1 MKVGGVW
8 ILLLIF
14 LKTKSGMNK
23 NKVLKSSVLP
33 LALCLTTMTFS
44 PILVSKA
51 IAEVQNVQQGELV
64 KGTIV
69 DETGEP
75 IIGATV
81 WVVGGSAT
89 QGTVADMD
97 GNFSIK
103 VKPGAK
109 LKISYIGFADQVV
122 PAKNGMKVTMKEGGA
137 VNLNAVEVV
146 AYGVQKKVTMT
157 GAISSVKSEDL
168 VRTSVGS
175 VNNVLGGQLSGVT
188 TVQYSGEPGSD
199 AAEIFV
205 RGKATWG
212 DSQPLI
218 QVDGV
223 ERTMADIDPNEIES
237 VTVLKDASATAVF
250 GVRGANGVVLITTK
264 RGAQGKAKINVSTS
278 WTALAPTKMVE
289 QASSYEYA
297 NFYNQMSLNDYWMRA
312 NKSVAI
318 GKYPDLDAYTAE
330 HTFSNSFSEGI
341 IQKFATGSDPIRFPS
356 TKWADYIMKDVT
368 LQQQHNLNISGGTDR
383 VKYFISAGYYSQDGL
398 FKEFDAGYNY
408 GYQYHRFNYRSNL
421 DLKATKTT
429 TLSFNVAG
437 NVSNADKPYTGSG
450 AAGLIKQI
458 YYATPFSSPG
468 IVDNK
473 LVYCTA
479 DYDDQKLPFVGNA
492 GMGYYGN
499 GFMQTNIN
507 KIQMDLVLDQK
518 LDFITKGLS
527 FKAKGSY
534 NSAYTINKQ
543 GKSVVASFNPLIQYE
558 KDDQGQFILD
568 AEGNKK
574 IILNA
579 DGTPYIVY
587 RQNGNDTDPSYS
599 ASQAKARDWY
609 LEGSFNYSR
618 VFDKHTVNALLLYN
632 QSKQYYYSNSS
643 YPDVPRSYVGLVG
656 RVTYDY
662 ASRYMAEFNMG
673 YNGSENF
680 APGRR
685 FGVFPA
691 GSVGWILSEEKFWKP
706 ISKVASFFKIRA
718 SWGLVGNDKTK
729 DAIRFLYLADPY
741 ITGSYGLTNNMTNW
755 ADSYGYLFGNAQSGT
770 VQGTSSVAGAYESI
784 KNNPDIGWEKAF
796 KQDYGF
802 DLYFFGDRFKTT
814 FDYYRE
820 HRTDILVRDETV
832 PSTIG
837 FTMPYTNAGEAK
849 SWGWELSL
857 GYNDKI
863 GKDFRFWG
871 KLNLSYNQNEIVEMK
886 EEPKKNEYMM
896 ARGHRI
902 GARSMYK
909 FWKYY
914 EGEQTKVEYEKTFGQ
929 PFPTQLKDYLM
940 PGDCVYIDLD
950 GDGKINPNDK
960 TRDNGYT
967 DDPEYMAGLTLG
979 FNYKRLTFNMQLT
992 GAWNVSRYITDVF
1005 RQPFYCSSN
1014 TTQGGLLSYHVNN
1027 TWTPESYE
1035 SQDAL
1040 YPRATWD
1047 NAEQNYAESDLWE
1060 KDAKYLR
1067 LKTVSLSYDFINPA
1081 FKKIGMHKCE
1091 VTLSG
1096 YNLLTFTPYKW
1107 GDPETRASNAPS
1119 YPLQR
1124 TYTISLNVGF

>member
-1 MKVGGVW
+1 MMK
-8 ILLLIF
+8 
-14 LKTKSGMNK
+14 K
-23 NKVLKSSVLP
+23 SVLP
-33 LALCLTTMTFS
+33 FALVCSALMLN
-44 PILVSKA
+44 PYVGGQA
-51 IAEVQNVQQGELV
+51 HAEVQNVQQAKAV
-64 KGTIV
+64 KGTVV

-75 IIGATV
+75 VIGATV
-81 WVVGGSAT
+81 LVVGGSAS
-89 QGTVADMD
+89 QGTITDMD
-97 GNFSIK
+97 GNFSVN
-103 VKPGAK
+103 VKPGQK
-109 LKISYIGFADQVV
+109 LKITYIGYDETIVA
-122 PAKNGMKVTMKEGGA
+122 AKDGMKVQMKTSGA
-137 VNLNAVEVV
+137 VSLNTVEVV

-188 TVQYSGEPGSD
+188 TVQYSGEPGDD

-264 RGAQGKAKINVSTS
+264 RGSQGKAKISVSTS
-278 WTALAPTKMVE
+278 WTALSPTKMVE
-289 QASSYEYA
+289 QASSLEYA
-297 NFYNQMSLNDYWMRA
+297 DFYNQMSENDYWQTA
-312 NKSVAI
+312 NLAVAN
-318 GKYPDLDAYTAE
+318 GKYASLEAYMAE
-330 HTFSNSFSEGI
+330 KPFSKSFSDAI
-341 IQKFATGSDPIRFPS
+341 IQKFATGSDPIRFPN
-356 TKWADYIMKDVT
+356 TRWADYIMKDVT

-398 FKEFDAGYNY
+398 FKEFGANY
-408 GYQYHRFNYRSNL
+408 DFGYQYHRFNYRSNL

-468 IVDNK
+468 IIDNK
-473 LVYCTA
+473 LVYCTT
-479 DYDDQKLPFVGNA
+479 DYTDGLKLPFTGDN
-492 GMGYYGN
+492 GMGYYGK

-543 GKSVVASFNPLIQYE
+543 GNCQVASYNPLVQYDE
-558 KDDQGQFILD
+558 QGNVIY
-568 AEGNKK
+568 
-574 IILNA
+574 NA

-599 ASQAKARDWY
+599 ASQGKARDWY

-618 VFDKHTVNALLLYN
+618 VFGKHTVNALMLYN
-632 QSKQYYYSNSS
+632 QSKQYYYSGSSS

-662 ASRYMAEFNMG
+662 ANRYMAEFNIG

-685 FGVFPA
+685 FGTFPA
-691 GSVGWILSEEKFWKP
+691 GSIGWIISEEKFWKP
-706 ISKVASFFKIRA
+706 ISKIASFFKLRA
-718 SWGLVGNDKTK
+718 SWGLVGNDKTADK
-729 DAIRFLYLADPY
+729 IRFMYLADPY
-741 ITGSYGLTNNMTNW
+741 ITGSYGLVNNMSDW
-755 ADSYGYLFGNAQSGT
+755 ADTYGYLFGNAQSGT
-770 VQGTSSVAGAYESI
+770 VQGTSSIAGAYESI

-820 HRTDILVRDETV
+820 HRTDILVRDATV
-832 PSTIG
+832 PSSIG
-837 FTMPYTNAGEAK
+837 FTMPYTNAGETKA
-849 SWGWELSL
+849 WGWELSL

-871 KLNLSYNQNEIVEMK
+871 KLNLSYNQNEIIEMR
-886 EEPKKNEYMM
+886 EEPQKNDYML
-896 ARGHRI
+896 AKGHRI

-914 EGEQTKVEYEKTFGQ
+914 EGEQTKAEYEQTFGS
-929 PFPTQLKDYLM
+929 PFPQQRITNLQ
-940 PGDCVYIDLD
+940 PGDCVYVDLD
-950 GDGKINPNDK
+950 GDGKIDPNDM

-1027 TWTPESYE
+1027 TWTPGVYE

-1040 YPRATWD
+1040 YPRATWA
-1047 NAEQNYAESDLWE
+1047 NAEQNYENSDLWE

-1067 LKTVSLSYDFINPA
+1067 LKTVSLSYDFINPT
-1081 FKKIGMHKCE
+1081 FKKIGMNKCE

>member
-1 MKVGGVW
+1 MSKQNK
-8 ILLLIF
+8 LI
-14 LKTKSGMNK
+14 KK
-23 NKVLKSSVLP
+23 SVLP
-33 LALCLTTMTFS
+33 FALVCSALLMT
-44 PILVSKA
+44 PA
-51 IAEVQNVQQGELV
+51 MGGQAYADVQNVQQSKVV
-64 KGTIV
+64 KGTVV

-75 IIGATV
+75 VIGATV
-81 WVVGGSAT
+81 LVVGGSAT
-89 QGTVADMD
+89 QGTVTDMD
-97 GNFSIK
+97 GNFSINVKLGAK
-103 VKPGAK
+103 VK
-109 LKISYIGFADQVV
+109 ITYIGYDESVA
-122 PAKNGMKVTMKEGGA
+122 PAKDGMKVQLKTSGA
-137 VNLNAVEVV
+137 VALNTVEVV

-175 VNNVLGGQLSGVT
+175 VNNILGGQLSGVT

-212 DSQPLI
+212 DSTPLI

-264 RGAQGKAKINVSTS
+264 RGSQGKAKISVSTS
-278 WTALAPTKMVE
+278 WTALSPTKMVE
-289 QASSYEYA
+289 QANSYEYA
-297 NFYNQMSLNDYWMRA
+297 NFYNMMSENDYKQTALTAVA
-312 NKSVAI
+312 NGKFASVE
-318 GKYPDLDAYTAE
+318 AYQAE
-330 HTFSNSFSEGI
+330 HPFTPSFSKDI
-341 IQKFATGSDPIRFPS
+341 IQKFADGSDPIRFPS
-356 TKWADYIMKDVT
+356 TRWADYIMKDVT

-383 VKYFISAGYYSQDGL
+383 VRYFISAGFYSQDGL
-398 FKEFDAGYNY
+398 FKEFGTSYHY
-408 GYQYHRFNYRSNL
+408 GYQYKRFNYRSNL

-437 NVSNADKPYTGSG
+437 NVNNADKPYTGTGG

-468 IVDNK
+468 IIDGK
-473 LVYCTA
+473 LIYCTT
-479 DYDDQKLPFVGNA
+479 DYTDNLNLPFLGGS
-492 GMGYYGN
+492 GMGYYGG
-499 GFMQTNIN
+499 GFMQTNNN

-518 LDFITKGLS
+518 LDFLTKGLS
-527 FKAKGSY
+527 FKVKGSY
-534 NSAYTINKQ
+534 NSAFTVNKQ
-543 GKSVVASFNPLIQYE
+543 GSCSIATYNPLVQYD
-558 KDDQGQFILD
+558 K
-568 AEGNKK
+568 EGNV
-574 IILNA
+574 IYNA

-587 RQNGNDTDPSYS
+587 RQNGNDTEPSYS
-599 ASQAKARDWY
+599 SSQGKARDWY

-618 VFDKHTVNALLLYN
+618 VFGKHTVNALMLYN
-632 QSKQYYYSNSS
+632 QSKQYYYSGGEYAN
-643 YPDVPRSYVGLVG
+643 VPRSYVGLVG

-662 ASRYMAEFNMG
+662 ANKYMAEFNIG

-685 FGVFPA
+685 FGTFPA
-691 GSVGWILSEEKFWKP
+691 GSLGWILSEEKFWKP
-706 ISKVASFFKIRA
+706 ISKVVSFFKIRG
-718 SWGLVGNDKTK
+718 SWGLVGNDKTT
-729 DAIRFLYLADPY
+729 DRIRFMYLADPY
-741 ITGSYGLTNNMTNW
+741 YTGSYGWTNNATDW
-755 ADSYGYLFGNAQSGT
+755 ADSYGYLFGDAQSGASS
-770 VQGTSSVAGAYESI
+770 GISSVAGAYESI
-784 KNNPDIGWEKAF
+784 KNNPDLGWEKAF

-802 DLYFFGDRFKTT
+802 DMYFLGDRIKTT

-820 HRTDILVRDETV
+820 HRTDILVRDATV

-837 FTMPYTNAGEAK
+837 FTMPYTNAGETK
-849 SWGWELSL
+849 SWGWEVSV

-886 EEPKKNEYMM
+886 EAPQKNEYSM

-914 EGEQTKVEYEKTFGQ
+914 EGKQTETEYEQTFGE
-929 PFPTQLKDYLM
+929 PFPKQLQDNLF
-940 PGDCVYIDLD
+940 PGDCVYVDLD
-950 GDGKINPNDK
+950 GDGKVDENDL

-979 FNYKRLTFNMQLT
+979 FNYKRLTFNAQFT
-992 GAWNVSRYITDVF
+992 GAWNVTRYITDVF
-1005 RQPFYCSSN
+1005 RQPFYRSQD

-1027 TWTPESYE
+1027 TWTEGIYE

-1040 YPRATWD
+1040 YPRATWL
-1047 NAEQNYAESDLWE
+1047 NAVQNYAASDLWE

-1067 LKTVSLSYDFINPA
+1067 LKTVSISYDFINPA
-1081 FKKIGMHKCE
+1081 FKKIGMNKCE

-1096 YNLLTFTPYKW
+1096 YNLFTLTPYKW

>member
-1 MKVGGVW
+1 MMK
-8 ILLLIF
+8 
-14 LKTKSGMNK
+14 K
-23 NKVLKSSVLP
+23 SVLP
-33 LALCLTTMTFS
+33 FALVCSALMLN
-44 PILVSKA
+44 PYVGGQA
-51 IAEVQNVQQGELV
+51 HAEVQNVQQAKAV
-64 KGTIV
+64 KGTVV

-75 IIGATV
+75 VIGATV
-81 WVVGGSAT
+81 LVVGGSAS
-89 QGTVADMD
+89 QGTITDMD
-97 GNFSIK
+97 GNFSIN
-103 VKPGAK
+103 VKPGQK
-109 LKISYIGFADQVV
+109 LKITYIGYDESIVA
-122 PAKNGMKVTMKEGGA
+122 AKEGMKVQMKTSGA
-137 VNLNAVEVV
+137 VSLNTVEVV

-157 GAISSVKSEDL
+157 GAISCVKSEDL

-188 TVQYSGEPGSD
+188 TVQYSGEPGDD

-264 RGAQGKAKINVSTS
+264 RGSQGKAKISVSTS
-278 WTALAPTKMVE
+278 WTALSPTKMVE
-289 QASSYEYA
+289 QASSLEYA
-297 NFYNQMSLNDYWMRA
+297 NFYNQMSENDYWQTA
-312 NKSVAI
+312 NLAVAN
-318 GKYPDLDAYTAE
+318 GKYASLEAYMAE
-330 HTFSNSFSEGI
+330 KPFSKSFSDAI
-341 IQKFATGSDPIRFPS
+341 IQKFATGSDPIRFPN
-356 TKWADYIMKDVT
+356 TRWADYIMKDVT

-383 VKYFISAGYYSQDGL
+383 VKYFISTGYYSQDGL
-398 FKEFDAGYNY
+398 FKEFGANY
-408 GYQYHRFNYRSNL
+408 DFGYQYHRFNYRSNL

-468 IVDNK
+468 IIDNK
-473 LVYCTA
+473 LVYCTT
-479 DYDDQKLPFVGNA
+479 DYTDGLKLPFVGGD
-492 GMGYYGN
+492 GMGYYGK

-534 NSAYTINKQ
+534 NSAYTISKQ
-543 GKSVVASFNPLIQYE
+543 GNCQVATYNPLVQYDE
-558 KDDQGQFILD
+558 QGNVIY
-568 AEGNKK
+568 
-574 IILNA
+574 NA

-599 ASQAKARDWY
+599 ASQGKARDWY

-618 VFDKHTVNALLLYN
+618 VFGKHTVNALMLYN
-632 QSKQYYYSNSS
+632 QSKQYYYSNIS

-662 ASRYMAEFNMG
+662 ANRYMAEFNIG

-685 FGVFPA
+685 FGTFPA
-691 GSVGWILSEEKFWKP
+691 GSIGWIISEEKFWKP
-706 ISKVASFFKIRA
+706 ISKIASFFKLRA
-718 SWGLVGNDKTK
+718 SWGLVGNDKTLDK
-729 DAIRFLYLADPY
+729 IRFMYLADPY
-741 ITGSYGLTNNMTNW
+741 ITGSYGLVNNMSNW
-755 ADSYGYLFGNAQSGT
+755 ADTYGYLFGNAQPGT
-770 VQGTSSVAGAYESI
+770 VQGTSSIAGAYESI

-820 HRTDILVRDETV
+820 HRTDILVRDATV
-832 PSTIG
+832 PSSIG
-837 FTMPYTNAGEAK
+837 FTMPYTNAGETKA
-849 SWGWELSL
+849 WGWELSL

-863 GKDFRFWG
+863 GKNFRFWG
-871 KLNLSYNQNEIVEMK
+871 KLNLSYNQNEIIEMK
-886 EEPKKNEYMM
+886 EEPQKNDYML
-896 ARGHRI
+896 AKGHRI

-914 EGEQTKVEYEKTFGQ
+914 EGEQTKAEYEQTFGT
-929 PFPTQLKDYLM
+929 PFPQQRITNLQ
-940 PGDCVYIDLD
+940 PGDCVYVDLD
-950 GDGKINPNDK
+950 GDGKIDPNDM

-979 FNYKRLTFNMQLT
+979 FNYKRLSFNMQLT

-1027 TWTPESYE
+1027 TWTPGVYE

-1040 YPRATWD
+1040 YPRATWA
-1047 NAEQNYAESDLWE
+1047 NAEQNYENSDLWE

-1067 LKTVSLSYDFINPA
+1067 LKTVSLSYDFINPT
-1081 FKKIGMHKCE
+1081 FKKIGMNKCE

>member
-1 MKVGGVW
+1 MMK
-8 ILLLIF
+8 
-14 LKTKSGMNK
+14 K
-23 NKVLKSSVLP
+23 SVLP
-33 LALCLTTMTFS
+33 FALVCSALMLS
-44 PILVSKA
+44 PYVGGQA
-51 IAEVQNVQQGELV
+51 HAEVQNVLQAKAV
-64 KGTIV
+64 KGTVV

-75 IIGATV
+75 VIGATV
-81 WVVGGSAT
+81 LVVGGSAS
-89 QGTVADMD
+89 QGTITDMD
-97 GNFSIK
+97 GNFCIN
-103 VKPGAK
+103 VKPGQK
-109 LKISYIGFADQVV
+109 LKITYIGYDESIVA
-122 PAKNGMKVTMKEGGA
+122 AKEGMKVQMKTSGA
-137 VNLNAVEVV
+137 VSLNTVEVV

-157 GAISSVKSEDL
+157 GAISSVKSDDL

-188 TVQYSGEPGSD
+188 TVQYSGEPGDD

-264 RGAQGKAKINVSTS
+264 RGSQGKAKISVSTS
-278 WTALAPTKMVE
+278 WTALSPTKMVE
-289 QASSYEYA
+289 QASSLEYA
-297 NFYNQMSLNDYWMRA
+297 NFYNQMSENDYWQTA
-312 NKSVAI
+312 NLAVAN
-318 GKYPDLDAYTAE
+318 GKYASLEAYMAE
-330 HTFSNSFSEGI
+330 KPFSKSFSDAI
-341 IQKFATGSDPIRFPS
+341 IQKFATGSDPIRFPN
-356 TKWADYIMKDVT
+356 TRWADYIMKDVT

-383 VKYFISAGYYSQDGL
+383 VKYFISTGYYSQDGL
-398 FKEFDAGYNY
+398 FKEFGANY
-408 GYQYHRFNYRSNL
+408 DFGYQYHRFNYRSNL

-450 AAGLIKQI
+450 AAGLIKHI

-468 IVDNK
+468 IIDNK
-473 LVYCTA
+473 LVYCTT
-479 DYDDQKLPFVGNA
+479 DYTDGLKLPFVGGD
-492 GMGYYGN
+492 GMGYYGK

-534 NSAYTINKQ
+534 NSAYTISKQ
-543 GKSVVASFNPLIQYE
+543 GNCQVATYNPLVQYDE
-558 KDDQGQFILD
+558 QGNVIY
-568 AEGNKK
+568 
-574 IILNA
+574 NA

-599 ASQAKARDWY
+599 ASQGKARDWY

-618 VFDKHTVNALLLYN
+618 VFGKHTVNALMLYN
-632 QSKQYYYSNSS
+632 QSKQYYYSNIS

-662 ASRYMAEFNMG
+662 ANRYMAEFNIG

-685 FGVFPA
+685 FGTFPA
-691 GSVGWILSEEKFWKP
+691 GSIGWIISEEKFWKP
-706 ISKVASFFKIRA
+706 ISKIASFFKLRA
-718 SWGLVGNDKTK
+718 SWGLVGNDKTLDK
-729 DAIRFLYLADPY
+729 IRFMYLADPY
-741 ITGSYGLTNNMTNW
+741 ITGSYGLVNNMSNW
-755 ADSYGYLFGNAQSGT
+755 ADTYGYLFGNAQSGT
-770 VQGTSSVAGAYESI
+770 VQGTSSIAGAYESI

-820 HRTDILVRDETV
+820 HRTDILVRDATV
-832 PSTIG
+832 PSSIG
-837 FTMPYTNAGEAK
+837 FTMPYTNAGETKA
-849 SWGWELSL
+849 WGWELSL

-863 GKDFRFWG
+863 GKNFRFWG
-871 KLNLSYNQNEIVEMK
+871 KLNLSYNQNEIIEMK
-886 EEPKKNEYMM
+886 EEPQKNDYML
-896 ARGHRI
+896 AKGHRI

-914 EGEQTKVEYEKTFGQ
+914 EGEQTKAEYEQTFGT
-929 PFPTQLKDYLM
+929 PFPQQRITNLQ
-940 PGDCVYIDLD
+940 PGDCVYVDLD
-950 GDGKINPNDK
+950 GDGKIDPNDM

-1027 TWTPESYE
+1027 TWTPGVYE

-1040 YPRATWD
+1040 YPRATWA
-1047 NAEQNYAESDLWE
+1047 NAEQNYENSDLWE

-1067 LKTVSLSYDFINPA
+1067 LKTVSLSYDFINPT
-1081 FKKIGMHKCE
+1081 FKKIGMNKCE

>member
-1 MKVGGVW
+1 MSKQNKMMK
-8 ILLLIF
+8 
-14 LKTKSGMNK
+14 K
-23 NKVLKSSVLP
+23 SVLP
-33 LALCLTTMTFS
+33 FALVCSALMLN
-44 PILVSKA
+44 PYVGGQA
-51 IAEVQNVQQGELV
+51 HAEVQNVQQAKAV
-64 KGTIV
+64 KGTVV

-75 IIGATV
+75 VIGATV
-81 WVVGGSAT
+81 LVVGGSAS
-89 QGTVADMD
+89 QGTITDMD
-97 GNFSIK
+97 GNFSIN
-103 VKPGAK
+103 VKPGQK
-109 LKISYIGFADQVV
+109 LKITYIGYDESIVA
-122 PAKNGMKVTMKEGGA
+122 AKEGMKVQMKTSGA
-137 VNLNAVEVV
+137 VSLNTVEVV

-157 GAISSVKSEDL
+157 GAISSVKSDDL

-188 TVQYSGEPGSD
+188 TVQYSGEPGDD

-264 RGAQGKAKINVSTS
+264 RGSQGKAKISVSTS
-278 WTALAPTKMVE
+278 WTALSPTKMVE
-289 QASSYEYA
+289 QASSLEYA
-297 NFYNQMSLNDYWMRA
+297 NFYNQMSENDYWQTA
-312 NKSVAI
+312 NLAVAN
-318 GKYPDLDAYTAE
+318 GKYASLEAYMAE
-330 HTFSNSFSEGI
+330 KPFSKSFSDAI
-341 IQKFATGSDPIRFPS
+341 IQKFATGSDPIRFPN
-356 TKWADYIMKDVT
+356 TRWADYIMKDVT

-383 VKYFISAGYYSQDGL
+383 VKYFISTGYYSQDGL
-398 FKEFDAGYNY
+398 FKEFGANY
-408 GYQYHRFNYRSNL
+408 DFGYQYHRFNYRSNL

-468 IVDNK
+468 IIDNK
-473 LVYCTA
+473 LVYCTT
-479 DYDDQKLPFVGNA
+479 DYTDGLKLPFVGGD
-492 GMGYYGN
+492 GMGYYGK

-534 NSAYTINKQ
+534 NSAYTISKQ
-543 GKSVVASFNPLIQYE
+543 GNCQVATYNPLVQYDE
-558 KDDQGQFILD
+558 QGNVIY
-568 AEGNKK
+568 
-574 IILNA
+574 NA

-587 RQNGNDTDPSYS
+587 RQNRNDTDPSYS
-599 ASQAKARDWY
+599 ASQGKARDWY

-618 VFDKHTVNALLLYN
+618 VFGKHTVNALMLYN
-632 QSKQYYYSNSS
+632 QSKQYYYSNIS

-662 ASRYMAEFNMG
+662 ANRYMAEFNIG

-685 FGVFPA
+685 FGTFPA
-691 GSVGWILSEEKFWKP
+691 GSIGWIISEEKFWKP
-706 ISKVASFFKIRA
+706 ISKIASFFKLRA
-718 SWGLVGNDKTK
+718 SWGLVGNDKTLDK
-729 DAIRFLYLADPY
+729 IRFMYLADPY
-741 ITGSYGLTNNMTNW
+741 ITGSYGLVNNMSNW
-755 ADSYGYLFGNAQSGT
+755 ADTYGYLFGNAQSGT
-770 VQGTSSVAGAYESI
+770 VQGTSSIAGAYESI

-820 HRTDILVRDETV
+820 HRTDILVRDATV
-832 PSTIG
+832 PSSIG
-837 FTMPYTNAGEAK
+837 FTMPYTNAGETKA
-849 SWGWELSL
+849 WGWELSL

-863 GKDFRFWG
+863 GKNFRFWG
-871 KLNLSYNQNEIVEMK
+871 KLNLSYNQNEIIEMK
-886 EEPKKNEYMM
+886 EEPQKNDYML
-896 ARGHRI
+896 AKGHRI

-914 EGEQTKVEYEKTFGQ
+914 EGEQTKAEYEQTFGT
-929 PFPTQLKDYLM
+929 PFPQQRITNLQ
-940 PGDCVYIDLD
+940 PGDCVYVDLD
-950 GDGKINPNDK
+950 GDGKIDPNDM

-1027 TWTPESYE
+1027 TWTPGVYE

-1040 YPRATWD
+1040 YPRATWA
-1047 NAEQNYAESDLWE
+1047 NAEQNYENSDLWE

-1067 LKTVSLSYDFINPA
+1067 LKTVSLSYDFINPT
-1081 FKKIGMHKCE
+1081 FKKIGMNKCE

>member
-1 MKVGGVW
+1 MMK
-8 ILLLIF
+8 
-14 LKTKSGMNK
+14 K
-23 NKVLKSSVLP
+23 SVLP
-33 LALCLTTMTFS
+33 FALVCSALMLS
-44 PILVSKA
+44 PYVGGQA
-51 IAEVQNVQQGELV
+51 HAEVQNVLQAKAV
-64 KGTIV
+64 KGTVV

-75 IIGATV
+75 VIGATV
-81 WVVGGSAT
+81 LVVGGSAS
-89 QGTVADMD
+89 QGTITDMD
-97 GNFSIK
+97 GNFSIN
-103 VKPGAK
+103 VKPGQK
-109 LKISYIGFADQVV
+109 LKITYIGYDESIVA
-122 PAKNGMKVTMKEGGA
+122 AKEGMKVQMKTSGA
-137 VNLNAVEVV
+137 VSLNTVEVV

-157 GAISSVKSEDL
+157 GAISSVKSDDL

-188 TVQYSGEPGSD
+188 TVQYSGEPGDD

-264 RGAQGKAKINVSTS
+264 RGSQGKAKISVSTS
-278 WTALAPTKMVE
+278 WTALSPTKMVE
-289 QASSYEYA
+289 QASSLEYA
-297 NFYNQMSLNDYWMRA
+297 NFYNQMSENDYWQTA
-312 NKSVAI
+312 NLAVAN
-318 GKYPDLDAYTAE
+318 GKYASLEAYMAE
-330 HTFSNSFSEGI
+330 KPFSKSFSDAI
-341 IQKFATGSDPIRFPS
+341 IQKFATGSDPIRFPN
-356 TKWADYIMKDVT
+356 TRWADYIMKDVT

-383 VKYFISAGYYSQDGL
+383 VKYFISTGYYSQDGL
-398 FKEFDAGYNY
+398 FKEFGLNY
-408 GYQYHRFNYRSNL
+408 DFGYQYHRFNYRSNL

-468 IVDNK
+468 IIDNK
-473 LVYCTA
+473 LVYCTT
-479 DYDDQKLPFVGNA
+479 DYTDGLKLPFVGGD
-492 GMGYYGN
+492 GMGYYGK

-534 NSAYTINKQ
+534 NSAYTISKQ
-543 GKSVVASFNPLIQYE
+543 GNCQVATYNPLVQYDE
-558 KDDQGQFILD
+558 QGNVIY
-568 AEGNKK
+568 
-574 IILNA
+574 NA

-599 ASQAKARDWY
+599 ASQGKARDWY

-618 VFDKHTVNALLLYN
+618 VFGKHTVNALMLYN
-632 QSKQYYYSNSS
+632 QSKQYYYSNIS

-662 ASRYMAEFNMG
+662 ANRYMAEFNIG

-685 FGVFPA
+685 FGTFPA
-691 GSVGWILSEEKFWKP
+691 GSIGWIISEEKFWKP
-706 ISKVASFFKIRA
+706 ISKIASFFKLRA
-718 SWGLVGNDKTK
+718 SWGLVGNDKTLDK
-729 DAIRFLYLADPY
+729 IRFMYLADPY
-741 ITGSYGLTNNMTNW
+741 ITGSYGLVNNMSNW
-755 ADSYGYLFGNAQSGT
+755 ADTYGYLFGNAQSGT
-770 VQGTSSVAGAYESI
+770 VQGTSSIAGAYESI

-820 HRTDILVRDETV
+820 HRTDILVRDATV
-832 PSTIG
+832 PSSIG
-837 FTMPYTNAGEAK
+837 FTMPYTNAGETKA
-849 SWGWELSL
+849 WGWELSL

-863 GKDFRFWG
+863 GKNFRFWG
-871 KLNLSYNQNEIVEMK
+871 KLNLSYNQNEIIEMK
-886 EEPKKNEYMM
+886 EEPQKNDYML
-896 ARGHRI
+896 AKGHRI

-914 EGEQTKVEYEKTFGQ
+914 EGEQTKAEYEQTFGT
-929 PFPTQLKDYLM
+929 PFPQQRITNLQ
-940 PGDCVYIDLD
+940 PGDCVYVDLD
-950 GDGKINPNDK
+950 GDGKIDPNDM
-960 TRDNGYT
+960 TCDNGYT

-1027 TWTPESYE
+1027 TWTPGVYE

-1040 YPRATWD
+1040 YPRATWA
-1047 NAEQNYAESDLWE
+1047 NAEQNYENSDLWE

-1067 LKTVSLSYDFINPA
+1067 LKTVSLSYDFINPT
-1081 FKKIGMHKCE
+1081 FKKIGMNKCE

>member
-1 MKVGGVW
+1 MMK
-8 ILLLIF
+8 
-14 LKTKSGMNK
+14 K
-23 NKVLKSSVLP
+23 SVLP
-33 LALCLTTMTFS
+33 FALVCSALMLN
-44 PILVSKA
+44 PYVGGQA
-51 IAEVQNVQQGELV
+51 HAEVQNVQQAKAV
-64 KGTIV
+64 KGTVV

-75 IIGATV
+75 VIGATV
-81 WVVGGSAT
+81 LVVGGSAS
-89 QGTVADMD
+89 QGTITDMD
-97 GNFSIK
+97 GNFSIN
-103 VKPGAK
+103 VKPGQK
-109 LKISYIGFADQVV
+109 LKITYIGYDESIVA
-122 PAKNGMKVTMKEGGA
+122 AKEGMKVQMKTSGA
-137 VNLNAVEVV
+137 VSLNTVEVV

-157 GAISSVKSEDL
+157 GAISSVKSDDL

-188 TVQYSGEPGSD
+188 TVQYSGEPGDD

-264 RGAQGKAKINVSTS
+264 RGSQGKAKISVSTS
-278 WTALAPTKMVE
+278 WTALSPTKMVE
-289 QASSYEYA
+289 QASSLEYA
-297 NFYNQMSLNDYWMRA
+297 NFYNQMSENDYWQTA
-312 NKSVAI
+312 NLAVAN
-318 GKYPDLDAYTAE
+318 GKYASLEAYMAE
-330 HTFSNSFSEGI
+330 KPFSKSFSDAI
-341 IQKFATGSDPIRFPS
+341 IQKFATGSDPIRFPN
-356 TKWADYIMKDVT
+356 TRWADYIMKDVT

-383 VKYFISAGYYSQDGL
+383 VKYFISTGYYSQDGL
-398 FKEFDAGYNY
+398 FKEFGANY
-408 GYQYHRFNYRSNL
+408 DFGYQYHRFNYRSNL

-468 IVDNK
+468 IIDNK
-473 LVYCTA
+473 LVYCTT
-479 DYDDQKLPFVGNA
+479 DYTDGLKLPFVGGD
-492 GMGYYGN
+492 GMGYYGK

-534 NSAYTINKQ
+534 NSAYTISKQ
-543 GKSVVASFNPLIQYE
+543 GNCQVATYNPLVQYDE
-558 KDDQGQFILD
+558 QGNVIY
-568 AEGNKK
+568 
-574 IILNA
+574 NA

-599 ASQAKARDWY
+599 ASQGKARDWY

-618 VFDKHTVNALLLYN
+618 VFGKHTVNALMLYN
-632 QSKQYYYSNSS
+632 QSKQYYYSNIS

-662 ASRYMAEFNMG
+662 ANRYMAEFNIG

-685 FGVFPA
+685 FGTFPA
-691 GSVGWILSEEKFWKP
+691 GSIGWIISEEKFWKP
-706 ISKVASFFKIRA
+706 ISKIASFFKLRA
-718 SWGLVGNDKTK
+718 SWGLVGNDKTLDK
-729 DAIRFLYLADPY
+729 IRFMYLADPY
-741 ITGSYGLTNNMTNW
+741 ITGSYGLVNNMSNW
-755 ADSYGYLFGNAQSGT
+755 ADTYGYLFGNAQSGT
-770 VQGTSSVAGAYESI
+770 VQGTSSIAGAYESI

-820 HRTDILVRDETV
+820 HRTDILVRDATV
-832 PSTIG
+832 PSSIG
-837 FTMPYTNAGEAK
+837 FTMPYTNAGETKA
-849 SWGWELSL
+849 WGWELSL

-863 GKDFRFWG
+863 GKNFRFWG
-871 KLNLSYNQNEIVEMK
+871 KLNLSYNQNEIIEMK
-886 EEPKKNEYMM
+886 EEPQKNDYML
-896 ARGHRI
+896 AKGHRI

-914 EGEQTKVEYEKTFGQ
+914 EGEQTKAEYEQTFGT
-929 PFPTQLKDYLM
+929 PFPQQRITNLQ
-940 PGDCVYIDLD
+940 PGDCVYVDLD
-950 GDGKINPNDK
+950 GDGKIDPNDM

-1027 TWTPESYE
+1027 TWTPGVYE

-1040 YPRATWD
+1040 YPRATWA
-1047 NAEQNYAESDLWE
+1047 NAEQNYENSDLWE

-1067 LKTVSLSYDFINPA
+1067 LKTVSLSYDFINPT
-1081 FKKIGMHKCE
+1081 FKKIGMNKCE

-1107 GDPETRASNAPS
+1107 GDPETCLLYTSPS
-1119 YPLQR
+1119 PR
-1124 TYTISLNVGF
+1124 D

>member
-1 MKVGGVW
+1 
-8 ILLLIF
+8 
-14 LKTKSGMNK
+14 MNK

-81 WVVGGSAT
+81 LVVGGSAT

-558 KDDQGQFILD
+558 KDEQGQFILD

-729 DAIRFLYLADPY
+729 DAIRFMYLADPY

>member
-1 MKVGGVW
+1 MMK
-8 ILLLIF
+8 
-14 LKTKSGMNK
+14 K
-23 NKVLKSSVLP
+23 SVLP
-33 LALCLTTMTFS
+33 FALVCSALMLS
-44 PILVSKA
+44 PYVGGQA
-51 IAEVQNVQQGELV
+51 HAEVQNVQQAKAV
-64 KGTIV
+64 KGTVV

-75 IIGATV
+75 VIGATV
-81 WVVGGSAT
+81 LVVGGSAS
-89 QGTVADMD
+89 QGTITDMD
-97 GNFSIK
+97 GNFSIN
-103 VKPGAK
+103 VKLGQK
-109 LKISYIGFADQVV
+109 LKITYIGYDESIVA
-122 PAKNGMKVTMKEGGA
+122 AKEGMKVQMKTSGA
-137 VNLNAVEVV
+137 VSLNTVEVV

-188 TVQYSGEPGSD
+188 TVQYSGEPGDD

-264 RGAQGKAKINVSTS
+264 RGSQGKAKISVSTS
-278 WTALAPTKMVE
+278 WTALSPTKMVE
-289 QASSYEYA
+289 QASSLEYA
-297 NFYNQMSLNDYWMRA
+297 NFYNQMSENDYWQTA
-312 NKSVAI
+312 NLAVAN
-318 GKYPDLDAYTAE
+318 GKYASLEAYMAE
-330 HTFSNSFSEGI
+330 KPFSKSFSDAI
-341 IQKFATGSDPIRFPS
+341 IQKFATGSDPIRFPN
-356 TKWADYIMKDVT
+356 TRWADYIMKDVT

-383 VKYFISAGYYSQDGL
+383 VKYFISTGYYSQDGL
-398 FKEFDAGYNY
+398 FKEFGANY
-408 GYQYHRFNYRSNL
+408 DFGYQYHRFNYRSNL

-468 IVDNK
+468 IIDNK
-473 LVYCTA
+473 LVNCTT
-479 DYDDQKLPFVGNA
+479 DYTDGLKLPFVGGN

-507 KIQMDLVLDQK
+507 KLQMDLVLDQK

-543 GKSVVASFNPLIQYE
+543 GNCQVASYNPLVQYDE
-558 KDDQGQFILD
+558 QGNVIY
-568 AEGNKK
+568 
-574 IILNA
+574 NA

-599 ASQAKARDWY
+599 ASQGKARDWY

-618 VFDKHTVNALLLYN
+618 VFGKHTVNALMLYN
-632 QSKQYYYSNSS
+632 QSKQYYYSGTS

-662 ASRYMAEFNMG
+662 ANKYMAEFNVG

-685 FGVFPA
+685 FGTFPA
-691 GSVGWILSEEKFWKP
+691 GSIGWIISEEKFWKP
-706 ISKVASFFKIRA
+706 ISKIASFFKLRA
-718 SWGLVGNDKTK
+718 SWGLVGNDKTA
-729 DAIRFLYLADPY
+729 DRIRFMYLADPY
-741 ITGSYGLTNNMTNW
+741 ITGSYGLVNNMSDW
-755 ADSYGYLFGNAQSGT
+755 ADTYGYLFGNAQSGT
-770 VQGTSSVAGAYESI
+770 VQGTSSIAGAYESI
-784 KNNPDIGWEKAF
+784 KNNPDLGWEKAF

-820 HRTDILVRDETV
+820 HRTDILVRDATV
-832 PSTIG
+832 PSSIG
-837 FTMPYTNAGEAK
+837 FTMPYTNAGETK

-871 KLNLSYNQNEIVEMK
+871 KLNLSYNQNEIIEMK
-886 EEPKKNEYMM
+886 EEPQKNAYMF
-896 ARGHRI
+896 AKGHRI

-914 EGEQTKVEYEKTFGQ
+914 EGEQTKAEYEQTFGT
-929 PFPTQLKDYLM
+929 PFPKQLISNLQ
-940 PGDCVYIDLD
+940 PGDCVYVDLD
-950 GDGKINPNDK
+950 GDGKIDPNDM

-1027 TWTPESYE
+1027 TWIPGVYE

-1040 YPRATWD
+1040 YPRATWA
-1047 NAEQNYAESDLWE
+1047 NAEQNYAGSDLWE

-1067 LKTVSLSYDFINPA
+1067 LKTVSLSYDFINPT
-1081 FKKIGMHKCE
+1081 FKKIGMNKCE

>member
-1 MKVGGVW
+1 M
-8 ILLLIF
+8 
-14 LKTKSGMNK
+14 
-23 NKVLKSSVLP
+23 KSSAVPATLFCTALMLAP
-33 LALCLTTMTFS
+33 LCRGAGSAKATT
-44 PILVSKA
+44 A
-51 IAEVQNVQQGELV
+51 IAQQTGIV
-64 KGTIV
+64 KGTVV
-69 DETGEP
+69 DANGEAV
-75 IIGATV
+75 IGASV
-81 WVVGGSAT
+81 IIEGQKVT
-89 QGTVADMD
+89 QGTVTDFD
-97 GNFSIK
+97 GNFSLN

-109 LKISYIGFADQVV
+109 LKISYIGFVSQTVV
-122 PAKNGMKVTMKEGGA
+122 AKNGMQVVLKEEA
-137 VNLNAVEVV
+137 TSLKAVEVV
-146 AYGVQKKVTMT
+146 AYGVQKKVTVT

-574 IILNA
+574 II
-579 DGTPYIVY
+579 P
-587 RQNGNDTDPSYS
+587 
-599 ASQAKARDWY
+599 
-609 LEGSFNYSR
+609 
-618 VFDKHTVNALLLYN
+618 
-632 QSKQYYYSNSS
+632 
-643 YPDVPRSYVGLVG
+643 
-656 RVTYDY
+656 
-662 ASRYMAEFNMG
+662 
-673 YNGSENF
+673 
-680 APGRR
+680 
-685 FGVFPA
+685 
-691 GSVGWILSEEKFWKP
+691 
-706 ISKVASFFKIRA
+706 
-718 SWGLVGNDKTK
+718 
-729 DAIRFLYLADPY
+729 
-741 ITGSYGLTNNMTNW
+741 
-755 ADSYGYLFGNAQSGT
+755 
-770 VQGTSSVAGAYESI
+770 
-784 KNNPDIGWEKAF
+784 
-796 KQDYGF
+796 
-802 DLYFFGDRFKTT
+802 
-814 FDYYRE
+814 
-820 HRTDILVRDETV
+820 
-832 PSTIG
+832 
-837 FTMPYTNAGEAK
+837 
-849 SWGWELSL
+849 
-857 GYNDKI
+857 
-863 GKDFRFWG
+863 
-871 KLNLSYNQNEIVEMK
+871 
-886 EEPKKNEYMM
+886 
-896 ARGHRI
+896 
-902 GARSMYK
+902 
-909 FWKYY
+909 
-914 EGEQTKVEYEKTFGQ
+914 
-929 PFPTQLKDYLM
+929 
-940 PGDCVYIDLD
+940 
-950 GDGKINPNDK
+950 
-960 TRDNGYT
+960 
-967 DDPEYMAGLTLG
+967 
-979 FNYKRLTFNMQLT
+979 
-992 GAWNVSRYITDVF
+992 
-1005 RQPFYCSSN
+1005 
-1014 TTQGGLLSYHVNN
+1014 
-1027 TWTPESYE
+1027 
-1035 SQDAL
+1035 
-1040 YPRATWD
+1040 
-1047 NAEQNYAESDLWE
+1047 
-1060 KDAKYLR
+1060 
-1067 LKTVSLSYDFINPA
+1067 
-1081 FKKIGMHKCE
+1081 
-1091 VTLSG
+1091 
-1096 YNLLTFTPYKW
+1096 
-1107 GDPETRASNAPS
+1107 
-1119 YPLQR
+1119 
-1124 TYTISLNVGF
+1124 

>member
-1 MKVGGVW
+1 MMK
-8 ILLLIF
+8 
-14 LKTKSGMNK
+14 K
-23 NKVLKSSVLP
+23 SVLP
-33 LALCLTTMTFS
+33 FALVCSALMLN
-44 PILVSKA
+44 PYVGGQA
-51 IAEVQNVQQGELV
+51 HAEVQNVQQAKAV
-64 KGTIV
+64 KGTVV

-75 IIGATV
+75 VIGATV
-81 WVVGGSAT
+81 LVVGGSAS
-89 QGTVADMD
+89 QGTITDMD
-97 GNFSIK
+97 GNFSIN
-103 VKPGAK
+103 VKPGQK
-109 LKISYIGFADQVV
+109 LKITYIGYDESIVA
-122 PAKNGMKVTMKEGGA
+122 AKEGMKVQMKTSGA
-137 VNLNAVEVV
+137 VSLNTVEVV

-157 GAISSVKSEDL
+157 GAISSVKSDDL

-188 TVQYSGEPGSD
+188 TVQYSGEPGDD

-264 RGAQGKAKINVSTS
+264 RGSQGKAKISVSTS
-278 WTALAPTKMVE
+278 WTALSPTKMVE
-289 QASSYEYA
+289 QASSLEYA
-297 NFYNQMSLNDYWMRA
+297 NFYNQMSENDYWQTA
-312 NKSVAI
+312 NLAVAN
-318 GKYPDLDAYTAE
+318 GKYASLEAYMAE
-330 HTFSNSFSEGI
+330 KPFSKSFSDAI
-341 IQKFATGSDPIRFPS
+341 IQKFATGSDPIRFPN
-356 TKWADYIMKDVT
+356 TRWADYIMKDVT

-383 VKYFISAGYYSQDGL
+383 VKYFISTGYYSQDGL
-398 FKEFDAGYNY
+398 FKEFGANY
-408 GYQYHRFNYRSNL
+408 DFGYQYHRFNYRSNL

-468 IVDNK
+468 IIDNK
-473 LVYCTA
+473 LVYCTT
-479 DYDDQKLPFVGNA
+479 DYTDGLKLPFVGGD
-492 GMGYYGN
+492 GMGYYGK

-518 LDFITKGLS
+518 LDFITQGLS

-534 NSAYTINKQ
+534 NSAYTISKQ
-543 GKSVVASFNPLIQYE
+543 GNCQVATYNPLVQYDE
-558 KDDQGQFILD
+558 QGNVIY
-568 AEGNKK
+568 NT
-574 IILNA
+574 

-599 ASQAKARDWY
+599 ASQGKARDWY

-618 VFDKHTVNALLLYN
+618 VFGKHTVNALMLYN
-632 QSKQYYYSNSS
+632 QSKQYYYSNIS

-662 ASRYMAEFNMG
+662 ANRYMAEFNIG

-685 FGVFPA
+685 FGTFPA
-691 GSVGWILSEEKFWKP
+691 GSIGWIISEEKFWKP
-706 ISKVASFFKIRA
+706 ISKIASFFKLRA
-718 SWGLVGNDKTK
+718 SWGLVGNDKTLDK
-729 DAIRFLYLADPY
+729 IRFMYLADPY
-741 ITGSYGLTNNMTNW
+741 ITGSYGLVNNMSNW
-755 ADSYGYLFGNAQSGT
+755 ADTYGYLFGNAQSGT
-770 VQGTSSVAGAYESI
+770 VQGTSSIAGAYESI

-820 HRTDILVRDETV
+820 HRTDILVRDATV
-832 PSTIG
+832 PSSIG
-837 FTMPYTNAGEAK
+837 FTMPYTNAGETKA
-849 SWGWELSL
+849 WGWELSL

-863 GKDFRFWG
+863 GKNFRFWG
-871 KLNLSYNQNEIVEMK
+871 KLNLSYNQNEIIEMK
-886 EEPKKNEYMM
+886 EEPQKNDYML
-896 ARGHRI
+896 AKGHRI

-914 EGEQTKVEYEKTFGQ
+914 EGEQTKAEYEQTFGT
-929 PFPTQLKDYLM
+929 PFPQQRITNLQ
-940 PGDCVYIDLD
+940 PGDCVYVDLD
-950 GDGKINPNDK
+950 GDGKIDPNDM

-1027 TWTPESYE
+1027 TWTPGVYE

-1040 YPRATWD
+1040 YPRATWA
-1047 NAEQNYAESDLWE
+1047 NAEQNYENSDLWE

-1067 LKTVSLSYDFINPA
+1067 LKTVSLSYDFINPT
-1081 FKKIGMHKCE
+1081 FKKIGMNKCE

>member
-1 MKVGGVW
+1 MMK
-8 ILLLIF
+8 
-14 LKTKSGMNK
+14 K
-23 NKVLKSSVLP
+23 SVLP
-33 LALCLTTMTFS
+33 FALVCSALMLS
-44 PILVSKA
+44 PYVGGQA
-51 IAEVQNVQQGELV
+51 HAEVQNVLQAKAV
-64 KGTIV
+64 KGTVV

-75 IIGATV
+75 VIGATV
-81 WVVGGSAT
+81 LVVGGSAS
-89 QGTVADMD
+89 QGTITDMD
-97 GNFSIK
+97 GNFSIN
-103 VKPGAK
+103 VKPGQK
-109 LKISYIGFADQVV
+109 LKITYIGYDESIVA
-122 PAKNGMKVTMKEGGA
+122 AKEGMKVQMKTSGA
-137 VNLNAVEVV
+137 VSLNTVEVV

-157 GAISSVKSEDL
+157 GAISSVKSDDL

-188 TVQYSGEPGSD
+188 TVQYSGEPGDD

-205 RGKATWG
+205 RGKSTWG

-264 RGAQGKAKINVSTS
+264 RGSQGKAKISVSTS
-278 WTALAPTKMVE
+278 WTALSPTKMVE
-289 QASSYEYA
+289 QASSLEYA
-297 NFYNQMSLNDYWMRA
+297 NFYNQMSENDYWQTA
-312 NKSVAI
+312 NLAVAN
-318 GKYPDLDAYTAE
+318 GKYASLEAYMAE
-330 HTFSNSFSEGI
+330 KPFSKSFSDAI
-341 IQKFATGSDPIRFPS
+341 IQKFATGSDPIRFPN
-356 TKWADYIMKDVT
+356 TRWADYIMKDVT

-383 VKYFISAGYYSQDGL
+383 VKYFISTGYYSQDGL
-398 FKEFDAGYNY
+398 FKEFGANY
-408 GYQYHRFNYRSNL
+408 DFGYQYHRFNYRSNL

-468 IVDNK
+468 IIDNK
-473 LVYCTA
+473 LVYCTT
-479 DYDDQKLPFVGNA
+479 DYTDGLKLPFVGGD
-492 GMGYYGN
+492 GMGYYGK

-534 NSAYTINKQ
+534 NSAYTISKQ
-543 GKSVVASFNPLIQYE
+543 GNCQVATYNPLVQYDE
-558 KDDQGQFILD
+558 QGNVIY
-568 AEGNKK
+568 
-574 IILNA
+574 NA

-599 ASQAKARDWY
+599 ASQGKARDWY

-618 VFDKHTVNALLLYN
+618 VFGKHTVNALMLYN
-632 QSKQYYYSNSS
+632 QSKQYYYSNIS

-656 RVTYDY
+656 RVAYDY
-662 ASRYMAEFNMG
+662 ANRYMAEFNIG

-685 FGVFPA
+685 FGTFPA
-691 GSVGWILSEEKFWKP
+691 GSIGWIISEEKFWKP
-706 ISKVASFFKIRA
+706 ISKIASFFKLRA
-718 SWGLVGNDKTK
+718 SWGLVGNDKTLDK
-729 DAIRFLYLADPY
+729 IRFMYLADPY
-741 ITGSYGLTNNMTNW
+741 ITGSYGLVNNMSNW
-755 ADSYGYLFGNAQSGT
+755 ADTYGYLFGNAQSGT
-770 VQGTSSVAGAYESI
+770 VQGTSSIAGAYESI

-820 HRTDILVRDETV
+820 HRTEILVRDATV
-832 PSTIG
+832 PSSIG
-837 FTMPYTNAGEAK
+837 FTMPYTNAGETKA
-849 SWGWELSL
+849 WGWELSL

-863 GKDFRFWG
+863 GKNFRFWG
-871 KLNLSYNQNEIVEMK
+871 KLNLSYNQNEIIEMK
-886 EEPKKNEYMM
+886 EEPQKNDYML
-896 ARGHRI
+896 AKGHRI

-914 EGEQTKVEYEKTFGQ
+914 EGEQTKAEYEQTFGT
-929 PFPTQLKDYLM
+929 PFPQQRITNLQ
-940 PGDCVYIDLD
+940 PGDCVYVDLD
-950 GDGKINPNDK
+950 GDGKIDPNDM

-1027 TWTPESYE
+1027 TWTPGVYE

-1040 YPRATWD
+1040 YPRATWA
-1047 NAEQNYAESDLWE
+1047 NAEQNYENSDLWE

-1067 LKTVSLSYDFINPA
+1067 LKTVSLSYDFINPT
-1081 FKKIGMHKCE
+1081 FKKIGMNKCE

>member
-1 MKVGGVW
+1 MMK
-8 ILLLIF
+8 
-14 LKTKSGMNK
+14 K
-23 NKVLKSSVLP
+23 SVLP
-33 LALCLTTMTFS
+33 FALVCSALMLS
-44 PILVSKA
+44 PYVGGQA
-51 IAEVQNVQQGELV
+51 HAEVQNVQQAKAV
-64 KGTIV
+64 KGTVV

-75 IIGATV
+75 VIGATV
-81 WVVGGSAT
+81 LVVGGSAS
-89 QGTVADMD
+89 QGTITDMD
-97 GNFSIK
+97 GNFSIN
-103 VKPGAK
+103 VKLGQK
-109 LKISYIGFADQVV
+109 LKITYIGYDESIVA
-122 PAKNGMKVTMKEGGA
+122 AKEGMKVQMKTSGA
-137 VNLNAVEVV
+137 VSLNTVEVV

-188 TVQYSGEPGSD
+188 TVQYSGEPGDD

-264 RGAQGKAKINVSTS
+264 RGSQGKAKISVSTS
-278 WTALAPTKMVE
+278 WTALSPTKMVE
-289 QASSYEYA
+289 QASSLEYA
-297 NFYNQMSLNDYWMRA
+297 NFYNQMSENDYWQTA
-312 NKSVAI
+312 NLAVAN
-318 GKYPDLDAYTAE
+318 GKYASLEAYMAE
-330 HTFSNSFSEGI
+330 KPFSKSFSDAI
-341 IQKFATGSDPIRFPS
+341 IQKFATGSDPIRFPN
-356 TKWADYIMKDVT
+356 TRWADYIMKDVT

-383 VKYFISAGYYSQDGL
+383 MKYFISTGYYSQDGL
-398 FKEFDAGYNY
+398 FKEFGANY
-408 GYQYHRFNYRSNL
+408 DFGYQYHRFNYRSNL

-468 IVDNK
+468 IIDNK
-473 LVYCTA
+473 LVYCTT
-479 DYDDQKLPFVGNA
+479 DYTDGLKLPFVGGD
-492 GMGYYGN
+492 GMGYYGK

-534 NSAYTINKQ
+534 NSAYTISKQ
-543 GKSVVASFNPLIQYE
+543 GNCQVATYNPLVQYDE
-558 KDDQGQFILD
+558 QGNVIY
-568 AEGNKK
+568 
-574 IILNA
+574 NA

-599 ASQAKARDWY
+599 ASQGKARDWY

-618 VFDKHTVNALLLYN
+618 VFGKHTVNALMLYN
-632 QSKQYYYSNSS
+632 QSKQYYYSNIS

-662 ASRYMAEFNMG
+662 ANRYMAEFNIG

-685 FGVFPA
+685 FGTFPA
-691 GSVGWILSEEKFWKP
+691 GSIGWIISEEKFWKP
-706 ISKVASFFKIRA
+706 ISKIASFFKLRA
-718 SWGLVGNDKTK
+718 SWGLVGNDKTLDK
-729 DAIRFLYLADPY
+729 IRFMYLADPY
-741 ITGSYGLTNNMTNW
+741 ITGSYGLVNNMSNW
-755 ADSYGYLFGNAQSGT
+755 ADTYGYLFGNAQSGT
-770 VQGTSSVAGAYESI
+770 VQGTSSIAGAYESI

-820 HRTDILVRDETV
+820 HRTDILVRDATV
-832 PSTIG
+832 PSSIG
-837 FTMPYTNAGEAK
+837 FTMPYTNAGETKA
-849 SWGWELSL
+849 WGWELSL

-863 GKDFRFWG
+863 GKNFRFWG
-871 KLNLSYNQNEIVEMK
+871 KLNLSYNQNEIIEMK
-886 EEPKKNEYMM
+886 EEPQKNDYML
-896 ARGHRI
+896 AKGHRI

-914 EGEQTKVEYEKTFGQ
+914 EGEQTKAEYEQTFGT
-929 PFPTQLKDYLM
+929 PFPQQRITNLQ
-940 PGDCVYIDLD
+940 PGDCVYVDLD
-950 GDGKINPNDK
+950 GDGKIDPNDM

-1027 TWTPESYE
+1027 TWTPGVYE

-1040 YPRATWD
+1040 YPRATWA
-1047 NAEQNYAESDLWE
+1047 NAEQNYENSDLWE

-1067 LKTVSLSYDFINPA
+1067 LKTVSLSYDFINPT
-1081 FKKIGMHKCE
+1081 FKKIGMNKCE

>member
-1 MKVGGVW
+1 
-8 ILLLIF
+8 
-14 LKTKSGMNK
+14 MNK

-64 KGTIV
+64 KGTVV

-75 IIGATV
+75 VIGATIL
-81 WVVGGSAT
+81 VVGGSST

-137 VNLNAVEVV
+137 VSLNAVEVV

-168 VRTSVGS
+168 IRTSVGS

-264 RGAQGKAKINVSTS
+264 RGSQGKAKISVSTS
-278 WTALAPTKMVE
+278 WTALSPTKMVE
-289 QASSYEYA
+289 QASSLEYA
-297 NFYNQMSLNDYWMRA
+297 NFYNQMSENDYWQTA
-312 NKSVAI
+312 NLAVAN
-318 GKYPDLDAYTAE
+318 GKYSSLEAYMAKKP
-330 HTFSNSFSEGI
+330 FSKSFSDAI
-341 IQKFATGSDPIRFPS
+341 IQKFATGSDPIRFPN
-356 TKWADYIMKDVT
+356 TRWAEYIMKDVT

-398 FKEFDAGYNY
+398 FKEFGANY
-408 GYQYHRFNYRSNL
+408 DFGYQYHRFNYRSNL

-468 IVDNK
+468 IIDNK
-473 LVYCTA
+473 LVDCTT
-479 DYDDQKLPFVGNA
+479 DYTDGLKLPFTGGS
-492 GMGYYGN
+492 GMGYYGK

-534 NSAYTINKQ
+534 NSAYTVNKQ
-543 GKSVVASFNPLIQYE
+543 GNCQVASYNPLVQYDE
-558 KDDQGQFILD
+558 QGNVIY
-568 AEGNKK
+568 
-574 IILNA
+574 NA

-599 ASQAKARDWY
+599 ASQGKARDWY

-618 VFDKHTVNALLLYN
+618 VFGKHTVNALMLYN
-632 QSKQYYYSNSS
+632 QSKQYYYSGSS

-662 ASRYMAEFNMG
+662 ANRYMAEFNVG

-685 FGVFPA
+685 FGTFPA
-691 GSVGWILSEEKFWKP
+691 GSIGWIISEEKFWKP
-706 ISKVASFFKIRA
+706 ISKIASFFKLRA
-718 SWGLVGNDKTK
+718 SWGLVGNDKTL
-729 DAIRFLYLADPY
+729 DRIRFMYLADPY
-741 ITGSYGLTNNMTNW
+741 ITGSYGLVNNMSNW

-770 VQGTSSVAGAYESI
+770 VQGTSSIAGAYESI

-820 HRTDILVRDETV
+820 HRTDILVRDATV

-837 FTMPYTNAGEAK
+837 FTMPYTNAGETK

-871 KLNLSYNQNEIVEMK
+871 KLNLSYNQNEIIEMR
-886 EEPKKNEYMM
+886 EEPQKNDYML
-896 ARGHRI
+896 AKGHRI

-914 EGEQTKVEYEKTFGQ
+914 EGEQTKAEYEQTFGS
-929 PFPTQLKDYLM
+929 PFPQQLISNLQ
-940 PGDCVYIDLD
+940 PGDCVYVDLD
-950 GDGKINPNDK
+950 GDGKIDPNDM

-1005 RQPFYCSSN
+1005 RQPFFCSSN

-1027 TWTPESYE
+1027 TWTPGVYE

-1040 YPRATWD
+1040 YPRATWA
-1047 NAEQNYAESDLWE
+1047 NAEQNYAGSDLWE

-1067 LKTVSLSYDFINPA
+1067 LKTVSLSYDFINPT
-1081 FKKIGMHKCE
+1081 FKKIGMNKCE

>member
-1 MKVGGVW
+1 MMK
-8 ILLLIF
+8 
-14 LKTKSGMNK
+14 K
-23 NKVLKSSVLP
+23 SVLP
-33 LALCLTTMTFS
+33 FALVCSALMLS
-44 PILVSKA
+44 PYVGGQA
-51 IAEVQNVQQGELV
+51 HAEVQNVQQAKAV
-64 KGTIV
+64 KGTVV

-75 IIGATV
+75 VIGATV
-81 WVVGGSAT
+81 LVVGGSAS
-89 QGTVADMD
+89 QGTITDMD
-97 GNFSIK
+97 GNFSIN
-103 VKPGAK
+103 VKLGQK
-109 LKISYIGFADQVV
+109 LKITYIGYDESIAA
-122 PAKNGMKVTMKEGGA
+122 AKEGMKVQMKTSGA
-137 VNLNAVEVV
+137 VSLNTVEVV

-188 TVQYSGEPGSD
+188 TVQYSGEPGDD

-264 RGAQGKAKINVSTS
+264 RGSQGKAKISVSTS
-278 WTALAPTKMVE
+278 WTALSPTKMVE
-289 QASSYEYA
+289 QASSLEYA
-297 NFYNQMSLNDYWMRA
+297 NFYNQMSENDYWQTA
-312 NKSVAI
+312 NLAVAN
-318 GKYPDLDAYTAE
+318 GKYASLEAYMAE
-330 HTFSNSFSEGI
+330 KPFSKSFSDAI
-341 IQKFATGSDPIRFPS
+341 IQKFATGSDPIRFPN
-356 TKWADYIMKDVT
+356 TRWADYIMKDVT

-383 VKYFISAGYYSQDGL
+383 VKYFISTGYYSQDGL
-398 FKEFDAGYNY
+398 FKEFGANY
-408 GYQYHRFNYRSNL
+408 DFGYQYHRFNYRSNL

-468 IVDNK
+468 IIDNK
-473 LVYCTA
+473 LVYCTT
-479 DYDDQKLPFVGNA
+479 DYTDGLKLPFVGGD
-492 GMGYYGN
+492 GMGYYGK

-534 NSAYTINKQ
+534 NSAYTISKQ
-543 GKSVVASFNPLIQYE
+543 GNCQVATYNPLVQYDE
-558 KDDQGQFILD
+558 QGNVIY
-568 AEGNKK
+568 
-574 IILNA
+574 NA

-599 ASQAKARDWY
+599 ASQGKARDWY

-618 VFDKHTVNALLLYN
+618 VFGKHTVNALMLYN
-632 QSKQYYYSNSS
+632 QSKQYYYSNIS

-662 ASRYMAEFNMG
+662 ANRYMAEFNIG

-685 FGVFPA
+685 FGTFPA
-691 GSVGWILSEEKFWKP
+691 GSIGWIISEEKFWKP
-706 ISKVASFFKIRA
+706 ISKIASFFKLRA
-718 SWGLVGNDKTK
+718 SWGLVGNDKTLDK
-729 DAIRFLYLADPY
+729 IRFMYLADPY
-741 ITGSYGLTNNMTNW
+741 ITGSYGLVNNMSNW
-755 ADSYGYLFGNAQSGT
+755 ADTYGYLFGNAQSGT
-770 VQGTSSVAGAYESI
+770 VQGTSSIAGAYESI

-820 HRTDILVRDETV
+820 HRTDILVRDATV
-832 PSTIG
+832 PSSIG
-837 FTMPYTNAGEAK
+837 FTMPYTNAGETKA
-849 SWGWELSL
+849 WGWELSL

-863 GKDFRFWG
+863 GKNFRFWG
-871 KLNLSYNQNEIVEMK
+871 KLNLSYNQNEIIEMK
-886 EEPKKNEYMM
+886 EEPQKNDYML
-896 ARGHRI
+896 AKGHRI

-914 EGEQTKVEYEKTFGQ
+914 EGEQTKAEYEQTFGT
-929 PFPTQLKDYLM
+929 PFPQQRITNLQ
-940 PGDCVYIDLD
+940 PGDCVYVDLD
-950 GDGKINPNDK
+950 GDGKIDPNDM

-1027 TWTPESYE
+1027 TWTPGVYE

-1040 YPRATWD
+1040 YPRATWA
-1047 NAEQNYAESDLWE
+1047 NAEQNYENSDLWE

-1067 LKTVSLSYDFINPA
+1067 LKTVSLSYDFINPT
-1081 FKKIGMHKCE
+1081 FKKIGMNKCE

>member
-1 MKVGGVW
+1 MHWYVRLWCLHPIWGGQVH
-8 ILLLIF
+8 
-14 LKTKSGMNK
+14 
-23 NKVLKSSVLP
+23 
-33 LALCLTTMTFS
+33 
-44 PILVSKA
+44 
-51 IAEVQNVQQGELV
+51 AEVLNVQQTKSV
-64 KGTIV
+64 KGTVV

-75 IIGATV
+75 VIGATILI
-81 WVVGGSAT
+81 VGGSAT
-89 QGTVADMD
+89 QGTVSDMD
-97 GNFSIK
+97 GNFAINA
-103 VKPGAK
+103 KPGAK
-109 LKISYIGFADQVV
+109 LKITYIGCETQVV
-122 PAKNGMKVTMKEGGA
+122 SAKDGMKVQLKSAGA
-137 VNLNAVEVV
+137 VSLNTVEVV

-175 VNNVLGGQLSGVT
+175 VNNILGGQLSGVT

-205 RGKATWG
+205 RGKATFG
-212 DSQPLI
+212 DSAPLI

-223 ERTMADIDPNEIES
+223 ERTMGDIDPNEIES

-264 RGAQGKAKINVSTS
+264 RGAQGKAKISVSTA
-278 WTALAPTKMVE
+278 WTALSPTKMVE

-297 NFYNQMSLNDYWMRA
+297 NFYNQMSYNDYLQNA
-312 NKSVAI
+312 NVAVANGTYASV
-318 GKYPDLDAYTAE
+318 DAYMADSKNA
-330 HTFSNSFSEGI
+330 FNPSFSAAI
-341 IQKFATGSDPIRFPS
+341 VQKFKDGSDPIRFPS

-383 VKYFISAGYYSQDGL
+383 VKYFISAGYYSQGGL
-398 FKEFDAGYNY
+398 FKEFDRGYDY
-408 GYQYHRFNYRSNL
+408 GYQYQRFNYRGNL
-421 DLKATKTT
+421 DLQATKTT

-437 NVSNADKPYTGSG
+437 NVSNADKPYTGQGASG
-450 AAGLIKQI
+450 MIKNI

-468 IVDNK
+468 IVDGK
-473 LVYCTA
+473 MVYCTT
-479 DYDDQKLPFVGNA
+479 DYTDGLNLPFLGSS
-492 GMGYYGN
+492 GMAYYGN
-499 GFMQTNIN
+499 GFMQTNVN
-507 KIQMDLVLDQK
+507 KIQMDLVLNQK
-518 LDFITKGLS
+518 LDFLTKGLS
-527 FKAKGSY
+527 FKVKGSY
-534 NSAYTINKQ
+534 NSAYTISKQ
-543 GKSVVASFNPLIQYE
+543 GDCGIATFNPIVQY
-558 KDDQGQFILD
+558 D
-568 AEGNKK
+568 ATTGKV
-574 IILNA
+574 LYNA
-579 DGTPYIVY
+579 DGTPVIAY
-587 RQNGNDTDPSYS
+587 RQNGNDTDPSYK

-618 VFDKHTVNALLLYN
+618 VFGKHTVNALLLYN
-632 QSKQYYYSNSS
+632 QSKQYYYSSDS
-643 YPDVPRSYVGLVG
+643 YKDVPRSYVGLVG

-662 ASRYMAEFNMG
+662 ANRYMAEFNIG

-685 FGVFPA
+685 FGTFPA
-691 GSVGWILSEEKFWKP
+691 GSIGWIASEEKFWKP
-706 ISKVASFFKIRA
+706 ISKVVSFFKLRA
-718 SWGLVGNDKTK
+718 SWGLVGNDKTT
-729 DAIRFLYLADPY
+729 DAIRFMYLADPFV
-741 ITGSYGLTNNMTNW
+741 TGSYGLISNVMSSSTDT
-755 ADSYGYLFGNAQSGT
+755 YGYLFGNAQSGT
-770 VQGTSSVAGAYESI
+770 TSGTSGIAGAYEYV
-784 KNNPDIGWEKAF
+784 KNNPDVGWEKAL

-802 DLYFFGDRFKTT
+802 DMYFFKDRLKTT

-820 HRTDILVRDETV
+820 HRTDILIRDATV

-837 FTMPYTNAGEAK
+837 FTMPYTNAGETKA
-849 SWGWELSL
+849 WGWELSV

-863 GKDFRFWG
+863 GKDFRYWG
-871 KLNLSYNQNEIVEMK
+871 KLNVSYNQNEIIEMK
-886 EEPKKNEYMM
+886 ETPQKNDYML
-896 ARGHRI
+896 AKGHRI
-902 GARSMYK
+902 GSRSMYK

-914 EGEQTKVEYEKTFGQ
+914 EGEKTKEEYQQTFGQ
-929 PFPTQLKDYLM
+929 PFPTQLVANLQ
-940 PGDCVYIDLD
+940 PGDCVYVDLD
-950 GDGKINPNDK
+950 GNGKIDQNDM

-979 FNYKRLTFNMQLT
+979 FNYKRFTFNAQLT
-992 GAWNVSRYITDVF
+992 GAWNVTRYITDVF

-1027 TWTPESYE
+1027 TWTPGVYE

-1040 YPRATWD
+1040 YPRATWA
-1047 NAEQNYAESDLWE
+1047 NAVQNYAGSDLWE

-1081 FKKIGMHKCE
+1081 FKRIGMHKFE

>member
-1 MKVGGVW
+1 MMK
-8 ILLLIF
+8 
-14 LKTKSGMNK
+14 K
-23 NKVLKSSVLP
+23 SVLP
-33 LALCLTTMTFS
+33 FALVCSALMLS
-44 PILVSKA
+44 PYVGGQA
-51 IAEVQNVQQGELV
+51 HAEVQNVQQAKAV
-64 KGTIV
+64 KGTVV

-75 IIGATV
+75 VIGATV
-81 WVVGGSAT
+81 LVVGGSAS
-89 QGTVADMD
+89 QGTITDMD
-97 GNFSIK
+97 GNFSIN
-103 VKPGAK
+103 VKLGQK
-109 LKISYIGFADQVV
+109 LKITYIGYDESIVA
-122 PAKNGMKVTMKEGGA
+122 AKEGMKVQMKTSGA
-137 VNLNAVEVV
+137 VSLNTVEVV

-264 RGAQGKAKINVSTS
+264 RGSQGKAKISVSTS
-278 WTALAPTKMVE
+278 WTALSPTKMVE
-289 QASSYEYA
+289 QASSLEYA
-297 NFYNQMSLNDYWMRA
+297 NFYNQMSENDYWQTA
-312 NKSVAI
+312 NLAVAN
-318 GKYPDLDAYTAE
+318 GKYSSLEAYMAE
-330 HTFSNSFSEGI
+330 KPFSKSFSDAI
-341 IQKFATGSDPIRFPS
+341 IQKFATGSDPIRFPN
-356 TKWADYIMKDVT
+356 TRWAEYIMKDVT

-398 FKEFDAGYNY
+398 FKEFGANY
-408 GYQYHRFNYRSNL
+408 DFGYQYHRFNYRSNL

-468 IVDNK
+468 IIDNK
-473 LVYCTA
+473 LVYCTT
-479 DYDDQKLPFVGNA
+479 DYTDGLKLPFTGDN

-499 GFMQTNIN
+499 GFLQTNIN

-543 GKSVVASFNPLIQYE
+543 GNCQVANYNPLVQYDE
-558 KDDQGQFILD
+558 QGNVIY
-568 AEGNKK
+568 
-574 IILNA
+574 NA

-599 ASQAKARDWY
+599 ASQGKARDWY

-618 VFDKHTVNALLLYN
+618 VFGKHTVNALMLYN
-632 QSKQYYYSNSS
+632 QSKQYYYSGSSS

-662 ASRYMAEFNMG
+662 ANRYMAEFNIG

-685 FGVFPA
+685 FGTFPA
-691 GSVGWILSEEKFWKP
+691 GSIGWIISEEKFWKP
-706 ISKVASFFKIRA
+706 ISKIASFFKLRA
-718 SWGLVGNDKTK
+718 SWGLVGNDKTADK
-729 DAIRFLYLADPY
+729 IRFMYLADPY
-741 ITGSYGLTNNMTNW
+741 ITGSYGLVNNMSDW
-755 ADSYGYLFGNAQSGT
+755 ADTYGYLFGNAQSGT
-770 VQGTSSVAGAYESI
+770 VQGTSSIAGAYESI

-820 HRTDILVRDETV
+820 HRTDILVRDATV
-832 PSTIG
+832 PSSIG
-837 FTMPYTNAGEAK
+837 FTMPYTNAGETKA
-849 SWGWELSL
+849 WGWELSL

-863 GKDFRFWG
+863 GKNFRFWS
-871 KLNLSYNQNEIVEMK
+871 KLNLSYNQNEIIEMK
-886 EEPKKNEYMM
+886 EEPQKNDYML
-896 ARGHRI
+896 AKGHRI

-914 EGEQTKVEYEKTFGQ
+914 EGEQTKAEYEQTFGT
-929 PFPTQLKDYLM
+929 PFPQQRITNLQ
-940 PGDCVYIDLD
+940 PGDCVYVDLD
-950 GDGKINPNDK
+950 GDGKIDPNDM

-1027 TWTPESYE
+1027 TWTPGVYE

-1040 YPRATWD
+1040 YPRATWA
-1047 NAEQNYAESDLWE
+1047 NAEQNYENSDLWE

-1067 LKTVSLSYDFINPA
+1067 LKTVSLSYDFINPT
-1081 FKKIGMHKCE
+1081 FKKIGMNKCE

>member
-1 MKVGGVW
+1 
-8 ILLLIF
+8 
-14 LKTKSGMNK
+14 MNK

-81 WVVGGSAT
+81 LVVGGSAT

-741 ITGSYGLTNNMTNW
+741 ITGSYGLTNNMPNW

>member
-1 MKVGGVW
+1 MMK
-8 ILLLIF
+8 
-14 LKTKSGMNK
+14 K
-23 NKVLKSSVLP
+23 SVLP
-33 LALCLTTMTFS
+33 FALVCSALMLS
-44 PILVSKA
+44 PYVGGQA
-51 IAEVQNVQQGELV
+51 HAEVQNVLQAKAV
-64 KGTIV
+64 KGTVV

-75 IIGATV
+75 VIGATV
-81 WVVGGSAT
+81 LVVGGSAS
-89 QGTVADMD
+89 QGTITDMD
-97 GNFSIK
+97 GNFSIN
-103 VKPGAK
+103 VKPGQK
-109 LKISYIGFADQVV
+109 LKITYIGYDESIVA
-122 PAKNGMKVTMKEGGA
+122 AKEGMKVQMKTSGA
-137 VNLNAVEVV
+137 VSLNTVEVV

-157 GAISSVKSEDL
+157 GAISSVKSDDL

-188 TVQYSGEPGSD
+188 TVQYSGEPGDD

-264 RGAQGKAKINVSTS
+264 RGSQGKAKISVSTS
-278 WTALAPTKMVE
+278 WTALSPTKMVE
-289 QASSYEYA
+289 QASSLEYA
-297 NFYNQMSLNDYWMRA
+297 NFYNQMSENDYWQTA
-312 NKSVAI
+312 NLAVAN
-318 GKYPDLDAYTAE
+318 GKYASLEAYMAE
-330 HTFSNSFSEGI
+330 KPFSKSFSDAI
-341 IQKFATGSDPIRFPS
+341 IQKFATGSDPIRFPN
-356 TKWADYIMKDVT
+356 TRWADYIMKDVT

-383 VKYFISAGYYSQDGL
+383 VKYFISTGYYSQDGL
-398 FKEFDAGYNY
+398 FKEFGANY
-408 GYQYHRFNYRSNL
+408 DFGYQYHRFNYRSNL

-468 IVDNK
+468 IIDNK
-473 LVYCTA
+473 LVYCTT
-479 DYDDQKLPFVGNA
+479 DYTDGLKLPFVGGD
-492 GMGYYGN
+492 GMGYYGK

-534 NSAYTINKQ
+534 NSAYTISKQ
-543 GKSVVASFNPLIQYE
+543 GNCQVATYNPLVQYDE
-558 KDDQGQFILD
+558 QGNVIY
-568 AEGNKK
+568 
-574 IILNA
+574 NA

-599 ASQAKARDWY
+599 ASQGKARDWY

-618 VFDKHTVNALLLYN
+618 VFGKHTVNALMLYN
-632 QSKQYYYSNSS
+632 QSKQYYYSNIS

-662 ASRYMAEFNMG
+662 ANRYMAEFNIG

-685 FGVFPA
+685 FGTFPA
-691 GSVGWILSEEKFWKP
+691 GSIGWIISEEKFWKP
-706 ISKVASFFKIRA
+706 ISKIASFFKLRA
-718 SWGLVGNDKTK
+718 SWGLVGNDKTLDK
-729 DAIRFLYLADPY
+729 IRFMYLADPY
-741 ITGSYGLTNNMTNW
+741 ITGSYGLVNNMSNW
-755 ADSYGYLFGNAQSGT
+755 ADTYGYLFGNAQSGT
-770 VQGTSSVAGAYESI
+770 VQGTSSIAGAYESI

-802 DLYFFGDRFKTT
+802 DLYFFGDRFNTT

-820 HRTDILVRDETV
+820 HRTDILVRDATV
-832 PSTIG
+832 PSSIG
-837 FTMPYTNAGEAK
+837 FTMPYTNAGETKA
-849 SWGWELSL
+849 WGWELSL

-863 GKDFRFWG
+863 GKNFRFWG
-871 KLNLSYNQNEIVEMK
+871 KLNLSYNQNEIIEMK
-886 EEPKKNEYMM
+886 EEPQKNDYML
-896 ARGHRI
+896 AKGHRI

-914 EGEQTKVEYEKTFGQ
+914 EGEQTKAEYEQTFGT
-929 PFPTQLKDYLM
+929 PFPQQRITNLQ
-940 PGDCVYIDLD
+940 PGDCVYVDLD
-950 GDGKINPNDK
+950 GDGKIDPNDM

-1027 TWTPESYE
+1027 TWTPGVYE

-1040 YPRATWD
+1040 YPRATWA
-1047 NAEQNYAESDLWE
+1047 NAEQNYENSDLWE

-1067 LKTVSLSYDFINPA
+1067 LKTVSLSYDFINPT
-1081 FKKIGMHKCE
+1081 FKKIGMNKCE

>member
-1 MKVGGVW
+1 MMK
-8 ILLLIF
+8 
-14 LKTKSGMNK
+14 K
-23 NKVLKSSVLP
+23 SVLP
-33 LALCLTTMTFS
+33 FALVCSALMLS
-44 PILVSKA
+44 PYVGGQA
-51 IAEVQNVQQGELV
+51 HAEVQNVQQAKAV
-64 KGTIV
+64 KGTVV

-75 IIGATV
+75 VIGATV
-81 WVVGGSAT
+81 LVVGGSAS
-89 QGTVADMD
+89 QGTITDMD
-97 GNFSIK
+97 GNFSIN
-103 VKPGAK
+103 VKLGQK
-109 LKISYIGFADQVV
+109 LKITYIGYDESIVA
-122 PAKNGMKVTMKEGGA
+122 AKEGMKVQMKTSGA
-137 VNLNAVEVV
+137 VSLNTVEVV

-188 TVQYSGEPGSD
+188 TVQYSGEPGDD

-264 RGAQGKAKINVSTS
+264 RGSQGKAKISVSTS
-278 WTALAPTKMVE
+278 WTALSPTKMVE
-289 QASSYEYA
+289 QASSLEYA
-297 NFYNQMSLNDYWMRA
+297 NFYNQMSENDYWQTA
-312 NKSVAI
+312 NLAVAN
-318 GKYPDLDAYTAE
+318 GKYASLEAYMAE
-330 HTFSNSFSEGI
+330 KPFSKSFSDAI
-341 IQKFATGSDPIRFPS
+341 IQKFATGSDPIRFPN
-356 TKWADYIMKDVT
+356 TRWADYIMKDVT

-383 VKYFISAGYYSQDGL
+383 VKYFISTGYYSQDGL
-398 FKEFDAGYNY
+398 FKEFGANY
-408 GYQYHRFNYRSNL
+408 DFGYQYHRFNYRSNL

-468 IVDNK
+468 IIDNK
-473 LVYCTA
+473 LVYCTT
-479 DYDDQKLPFVGNA
+479 DYTDGLKLPFVGGD
-492 GMGYYGN
+492 GMGYYGK

-534 NSAYTINKQ
+534 NSAYTISKQ
-543 GKSVVASFNPLIQYE
+543 GNCQVATYNPLVQYDE
-558 KDDQGQFILD
+558 QGNVIY
-568 AEGNKK
+568 
-574 IILNA
+574 NA

-599 ASQAKARDWY
+599 ASQGKARDWY

-618 VFDKHTVNALLLYN
+618 VFGKHTVNALMLYN
-632 QSKQYYYSNSS
+632 QSKQYYYSNIS

-662 ASRYMAEFNMG
+662 ANRYMAEFNIG

-685 FGVFPA
+685 FGTFPA
-691 GSVGWILSEEKFWKP
+691 GSIGWIISEEKFWKP
-706 ISKVASFFKIRA
+706 ISKIASFFKLRA
-718 SWGLVGNDKTK
+718 SWGLVGNDKTLDK
-729 DAIRFLYLADPY
+729 IRFMYLADPY
-741 ITGSYGLTNNMTNW
+741 ITGSYGLVNNMSNW
-755 ADSYGYLFGNAQSGT
+755 ADTYGYLFGNAQPGT
-770 VQGTSSVAGAYESI
+770 VQGTSSIAGAYESI

-820 HRTDILVRDETV
+820 HRTDILVRDATV
-832 PSTIG
+832 PSSIG
-837 FTMPYTNAGEAK
+837 FTMPYTNAGETKA
-849 SWGWELSL
+849 WGWELSL

-863 GKDFRFWG
+863 GKNFRFWG
-871 KLNLSYNQNEIVEMK
+871 KLNLSYNQNEIIEMK
-886 EEPKKNEYMM
+886 EEPQKNDYML
-896 ARGHRI
+896 AKGHRI

-914 EGEQTKVEYEKTFGQ
+914 EGEQTKAEYEQTFGT
-929 PFPTQLKDYLM
+929 PFPQQRITNLQ
-940 PGDCVYIDLD
+940 PGDCVYVDLD
-950 GDGKINPNDK
+950 GDGKIDPNDM

-1027 TWTPESYE
+1027 TWTPGVYE

-1040 YPRATWD
+1040 YPRATWA
-1047 NAEQNYAESDLWE
+1047 NAEQNYENSDLWE

-1067 LKTVSLSYDFINPA
+1067 LKTVSLSYDFINPT
-1081 FKKIGMHKCE
+1081 FKKIGMNKCE

>member
-1 MKVGGVW
+1 MMK
-8 ILLLIF
+8 
-14 LKTKSGMNK
+14 K
-23 NKVLKSSVLP
+23 SVLP
-33 LALCLTTMTFS
+33 FALVCSALMLS
-44 PILVSKA
+44 PYVGGQA
-51 IAEVQNVQQGELV
+51 HAEVQNVLQAKAV
-64 KGTIV
+64 KGTVV

-75 IIGATV
+75 VIGATV
-81 WVVGGSAT
+81 LVVGGSAS
-89 QGTVADMD
+89 QGTITDMD
-97 GNFSIK
+97 GNFSIN
-103 VKPGAK
+103 VKPGLK
-109 LKISYIGFADQVV
+109 LKITYIGYDESIVA
-122 PAKNGMKVTMKEGGA
+122 AKEGMKVQMKTSGA
-137 VNLNAVEVV
+137 VSLNTVEVV

-157 GAISSVKSEDL
+157 GAISSVKSDDL

-188 TVQYSGEPGSD
+188 TVQYSGEPGDD

-264 RGAQGKAKINVSTS
+264 RGSQGKAKISVSTS
-278 WTALAPTKMVE
+278 WTALSPTKMVE
-289 QASSYEYA
+289 QASSLEYA
-297 NFYNQMSLNDYWMRA
+297 NFYNQMSENDYWQTA
-312 NKSVAI
+312 NLAVAN
-318 GKYPDLDAYTAE
+318 GKYASLEAYMAE
-330 HTFSNSFSEGI
+330 KPFSKSFSDAI
-341 IQKFATGSDPIRFPS
+341 IQKFATGSDPIRFPN
-356 TKWADYIMKDVT
+356 TRWADYIMKDVT

-383 VKYFISAGYYSQDGL
+383 VKYFISTGYYSQDGL
-398 FKEFDAGYNY
+398 FKEFGANY
-408 GYQYHRFNYRSNL
+408 DFGYQYHRFNYRSNL

-468 IVDNK
+468 IIDNK
-473 LVYCTA
+473 LVYCTT
-479 DYDDQKLPFVGNA
+479 DYTDGLKLPFVGGD
-492 GMGYYGN
+492 GMGYYGK

-518 LDFITKGLS
+518 LDFITEGLS

-534 NSAYTINKQ
+534 NSAYTISKQ
-543 GKSVVASFNPLIQYE
+543 GNCQVATYNPLVQYDE
-558 KDDQGQFILD
+558 QGNVIY
-568 AEGNKK
+568 
-574 IILNA
+574 NA

-599 ASQAKARDWY
+599 ASQGKARDWY

-618 VFDKHTVNALLLYN
+618 VFGKHTVNALMLYN
-632 QSKQYYYSNSS
+632 QSKQYYYSNIS

-662 ASRYMAEFNMG
+662 ANRYMAEFNIG

-685 FGVFPA
+685 FGTFPA
-691 GSVGWILSEEKFWKP
+691 GSIGWIISEEKFWKP
-706 ISKVASFFKIRA
+706 ISKIASFFKLRA
-718 SWGLVGNDKTK
+718 SWGLVGNDKTLDK
-729 DAIRFLYLADPY
+729 IRFMYLADPY
-741 ITGSYGLTNNMTNW
+741 ITGSYGLVNNMSNW
-755 ADSYGYLFGNAQSGT
+755 ADTYGYLFGNAQSGT
-770 VQGTSSVAGAYESI
+770 VQGTSSIAGAYESI

-820 HRTDILVRDETV
+820 HRTDILVRDATV
-832 PSTIG
+832 PSSIG
-837 FTMPYTNAGEAK
+837 FTMPYTNAGETKA
-849 SWGWELSL
+849 WGWELSL

-863 GKDFRFWG
+863 GKNFRFWG
-871 KLNLSYNQNEIVEMK
+871 KLNLSYNQNEIIEMK
-886 EEPKKNEYMM
+886 EEPQKNDYML
-896 ARGHRI
+896 AKGHRI

-914 EGEQTKVEYEKTFGQ
+914 EGEQTKAEYEQTFGT
-929 PFPTQLKDYLM
+929 PFPQQRITNLQ
-940 PGDCVYIDLD
+940 PGDCVYVDLD
-950 GDGKINPNDK
+950 GDGKIDPNDM

-1027 TWTPESYE
+1027 TWTPGVYE

-1040 YPRATWD
+1040 YPRATWA
-1047 NAEQNYAESDLWE
+1047 NAEQNYENSDLWE

-1067 LKTVSLSYDFINPA
+1067 LKTVSLSYDFINPT
-1081 FKKIGMHKCE
+1081 FKKIGMNKCE

>member
-1 MKVGGVW
+1 MMK
-8 ILLLIF
+8 
-14 LKTKSGMNK
+14 K
-23 NKVLKSSVLP
+23 SVLP
-33 LALCLTTMTFS
+33 FALVCSALMLN
-44 PILVSKA
+44 PYMGGQA
-51 IAEVQNVQQGELV
+51 RAEVQNVQQAKAV
-64 KGTIV
+64 KGTVV

-75 IIGATV
+75 VIGATV
-81 WVVGGSAT
+81 LVVGGSAS
-89 QGTVADMD
+89 QGTITDMD
-97 GNFSIK
+97 GNFSIN
-103 VKPGAK
+103 VKPGQK
-109 LKISYIGFADQVV
+109 LKITYIGYDESIVA
-122 PAKNGMKVTMKEGGA
+122 AKDGMKVQMKTSGA
-137 VNLNAVEVV
+137 VSLNTVEVV

-157 GAISSVKSEDL
+157 GAISSVKSDDL

-188 TVQYSGEPGSD
+188 TVQYSGEPGDD

-264 RGAQGKAKINVSTS
+264 RGSQGKAKISVSTS
-278 WTALAPTKMVE
+278 WTALSPTKMVE
-289 QASSYEYA
+289 QASSLEYA
-297 NFYNQMSLNDYWMRA
+297 NFYNQMSENDYWQTA
-312 NKSVAI
+312 NLAVAN
-318 GKYPDLDAYTAE
+318 GKYASLEAYMAE
-330 HTFSNSFSEGI
+330 KPFSKSFSDAI
-341 IQKFATGSDPIRFPS
+341 IQKFATGSDPIRFPN
-356 TKWADYIMKDVT
+356 TRWADYIMKDVT

-383 VKYFISAGYYSQDGL
+383 VKYFISTGYYSQDGL
-398 FKEFDAGYNY
+398 FKEFGANY
-408 GYQYHRFNYRSNL
+408 DFGYQYHRFNYRSNL

-468 IVDNK
+468 IIDNK
-473 LVYCTA
+473 LVYCTT
-479 DYDDQKLPFVGNA
+479 DYTDGLKLPFVGGD
-492 GMGYYGN
+492 GMGYYGK

-534 NSAYTINKQ
+534 NSAYTISKQ
-543 GKSVVASFNPLIQYE
+543 GNCQVATYNPLVQYDE
-558 KDDQGQFILD
+558 QGNVIY
-568 AEGNKK
+568 
-574 IILNA
+574 NA

-599 ASQAKARDWY
+599 ASQGKARDWY

-618 VFDKHTVNALLLYN
+618 VFGKHTVNALMLYN
-632 QSKQYYYSNSS
+632 QSKQYYYSNIS

-662 ASRYMAEFNMG
+662 ANRYMAEFNIG

-685 FGVFPA
+685 FGTFPA
-691 GSVGWILSEEKFWKP
+691 GSIGWIISEEKFWKP
-706 ISKVASFFKIRA
+706 ISKIASFFKLRA
-718 SWGLVGNDKTK
+718 SWGLVGNDKTLDK
-729 DAIRFLYLADPY
+729 IRFMYLADPY
-741 ITGSYGLTNNMTNW
+741 ITGSYGLVNNMSNW
-755 ADSYGYLFGNAQSGT
+755 ADTYGYLFGNAQPGT
-770 VQGTSSVAGAYESI
+770 VQGTSSIAGAYESI

-820 HRTDILVRDETV
+820 HRTDILVRDATV
-832 PSTIG
+832 PSSIG
-837 FTMPYTNAGEAK
+837 FTMPYTNAGETKA
-849 SWGWELSL
+849 WGWELSL

-863 GKDFRFWG
+863 GKNFRFWG
-871 KLNLSYNQNEIVEMK
+871 KLNLSYNQNEIIEMK
-886 EEPKKNEYMM
+886 EEPQKNDYML
-896 ARGHRI
+896 AKGHRI

-914 EGEQTKVEYEKTFGQ
+914 EGEQTKAEYEQTFGT
-929 PFPTQLKDYLM
+929 PFPQQRITNLQ
-940 PGDCVYIDLD
+940 PGDCVYVDLD
-950 GDGKINPNDK
+950 GDGKIDPNDM

-1027 TWTPESYE
+1027 TWTPGVYE

-1040 YPRATWD
+1040 YPRATWA
-1047 NAEQNYAESDLWE
+1047 NAEQNYENSDLWE

-1067 LKTVSLSYDFINPA
+1067 LKTVSLSYDFINPT
-1081 FKKIGMHKCE
+1081 FKKIGMNKCE

>member
-1 MKVGGVW
+1 MMK
-8 ILLLIF
+8 
-14 LKTKSGMNK
+14 K
-23 NKVLKSSVLP
+23 SVLP
-33 LALCLTTMTFS
+33 FALVCSALMLN
-44 PILVSKA
+44 PYVGGQA
-51 IAEVQNVQQGELV
+51 HAEVQNVQQAKAV
-64 KGTIV
+64 KGTVV

-75 IIGATV
+75 VIGATV
-81 WVVGGSAT
+81 LVVGGSAS
-89 QGTVADMD
+89 QGTITDMD
-97 GNFSIK
+97 GNFSIN
-103 VKPGAK
+103 VKPGQK
-109 LKISYIGFADQVV
+109 LKITYIGYDESIVA
-122 PAKNGMKVTMKEGGA
+122 AKEGMKVQMKTSGA
-137 VNLNAVEVV
+137 VSLNTVEVV

-157 GAISSVKSEDL
+157 GAISSVKSDDL

-188 TVQYSGEPGSD
+188 TVQYSGEPGDD

-264 RGAQGKAKINVSTS
+264 RGSQGKAKISVSTS
-278 WTALAPTKMVE
+278 WTALSPTKMVE
-289 QASSYEYA
+289 QASSLEYA
-297 NFYNQMSLNDYWMRA
+297 NFYNQMSENDYWQTA
-312 NKSVAI
+312 NLAVAN
-318 GKYPDLDAYTAE
+318 GKYASLEAYMAE
-330 HTFSNSFSEGI
+330 KPFSKSFSDAI
-341 IQKFATGSDPIRFPS
+341 IQKFATGSDPIRFPNTS
-356 TKWADYIMKDVT
+356 WADYIMKDVT

-398 FKEFDAGYNY
+398 FKEFGANY
-408 GYQYHRFNYRSNL
+408 DFGYQYHRFNYRSNL

-473 LVYCTA
+473 LVYCTT
-479 DYDDQKLPFVGNA
+479 DYTDGLKLPFVGGD
-492 GMGYYGN
+492 GMGYYGK

-534 NSAYTINKQ
+534 NSAYTISKQ
-543 GKSVVASFNPLIQYE
+543 GNCQVASYNPLVQYDE
-558 KDDQGQFILD
+558 QGNVIY
-568 AEGNKK
+568 
-574 IILNA
+574 NA

-599 ASQAKARDWY
+599 ASQGKARDWY

-618 VFDKHTVNALLLYN
+618 VFGKHTVNALMLYN
-632 QSKQYYYSNSS
+632 QSKQYYYSGSDS

-662 ASRYMAEFNMG
+662 ANRYMAEFNIG

-685 FGVFPA
+685 FGTFPA
-691 GSVGWILSEEKFWKP
+691 GSIGWILSEEKFWKP
-706 ISKVASFFKIRA
+706 ISKIASFFKLRA
-718 SWGLVGNDKTK
+718 SWGLVGNDKTADK
-729 DAIRFLYLADPY
+729 IRFMYLADPY
-741 ITGSYGLTNNMTNW
+741 ITGSYGLVNNMSDW
-755 ADSYGYLFGNAQSGT
+755 ADTYGYLFGNAQSGT
-770 VQGTSSVAGAYESI
+770 VQGTSSIAGAYESI

-820 HRTDILVRDETV
+820 HRTDILVRDATV
-832 PSTIG
+832 PSSIG
-837 FTMPYTNAGEAK
+837 FTMPYTNAGETK

-857 GYNDKI
+857 GYDAKI
-863 GKDFRFWG
+863 GKDFRFWS
-871 KLNLSYNQNEIVEMK
+871 KLNLSYNQNEIIEMK
-886 EEPKKNEYMM
+886 EEPQKNAYMF
-896 ARGHRI
+896 AKGHRI

-914 EGEQTKVEYEKTFGQ
+914 EGEQTKAEYEQTFGT
-929 PFPTQLKDYLM
+929 PFPKQLISNLQ
-940 PGDCVYIDLD
+940 PGDCVYVDLD
-950 GDGKINPNDK
+950 GDGKIDPNDM

-1027 TWTPESYE
+1027 TWTPGVYE

-1040 YPRATWD
+1040 YPRATWA
-1047 NAEQNYAESDLWE
+1047 NAEQNYAGSDLWE

-1067 LKTVSLSYDFINPA
+1067 LKTISLSYDFINPT
-1081 FKKIGMHKCE
+1081 FKKIGMNKCE

>member
-1 MKVGGVW
+1 MSKQNKMMK
-8 ILLLIF
+8 
-14 LKTKSGMNK
+14 K
-23 NKVLKSSVLP
+23 SVLP
-33 LALCLTTMTFS
+33 FALVCSALMLN
-44 PILVSKA
+44 PYVGGQA
-51 IAEVQNVQQGELV
+51 HAEVQNVQQAKAV
-64 KGTIV
+64 KGTVV

-75 IIGATV
+75 VIGATV
-81 WVVGGSAT
+81 LVVGGSAS
-89 QGTVADMD
+89 QGTITDMD
-97 GNFSIK
+97 GNFSIN
-103 VKPGAK
+103 VKPGQK
-109 LKISYIGFADQVV
+109 LKITYIGYDESIVA
-122 PAKNGMKVTMKEGGA
+122 AKEGMKVQMKTSGA
-137 VNLNAVEVV
+137 VSLNTVEVV

-157 GAISSVKSEDL
+157 GAISSVKSDDL

-188 TVQYSGEPGSD
+188 TVQYSGEPGDD

-264 RGAQGKAKINVSTS
+264 RGSRGKAKISVSTS
-278 WTALAPTKMVE
+278 WTALSPTKMVE
-289 QASSYEYA
+289 QASSLEYA
-297 NFYNQMSLNDYWMRA
+297 NFYNQMSENDYWQTA
-312 NKSVAI
+312 NLAVAN
-318 GKYPDLDAYTAE
+318 GKYASLEAYMAE
-330 HTFSNSFSEGI
+330 KPFSKSFSDAI
-341 IQKFATGSDPIRFPS
+341 IQKFATGSDPIRFPN
-356 TKWADYIMKDVT
+356 TRWADYIMKDVT

-383 VKYFISAGYYSQDGL
+383 VKYFISTGYYSQDGL
-398 FKEFDAGYNY
+398 FKEFGANY
-408 GYQYHRFNYRSNL
+408 DFGYQYHRFNYRSNL

-468 IVDNK
+468 IIDNK
-473 LVYCTA
+473 LVYCTT
-479 DYDDQKLPFVGNA
+479 DYTDGLKLPFVGGD
-492 GMGYYGN
+492 GMGYYGK

-534 NSAYTINKQ
+534 NSAYTISKQ
-543 GKSVVASFNPLIQYE
+543 GNCQVATYNPLVQYDE
-558 KDDQGQFILD
+558 QGNVIY
-568 AEGNKK
+568 
-574 IILNA
+574 NA

-599 ASQAKARDWY
+599 ASQGKARDWY

-618 VFDKHTVNALLLYN
+618 VFGKHTVNALMLYN
-632 QSKQYYYSNSS
+632 QSKQYYYSNIS

-662 ASRYMAEFNMG
+662 ANRYMAEFNIG

-685 FGVFPA
+685 FGTFPA
-691 GSVGWILSEEKFWKP
+691 GSIGWIISEEKFWKP
-706 ISKVASFFKIRA
+706 ISKIASFFKLRA
-718 SWGLVGNDKTK
+718 SWGLVGNDKTLDK
-729 DAIRFLYLADPY
+729 IRFMYLADPY
-741 ITGSYGLTNNMTNW
+741 ITGSYGLVNNMSNW
-755 ADSYGYLFGNAQSGT
+755 ADTYGYLFGNAQSGT
-770 VQGTSSVAGAYESI
+770 VQGTSSIAGAYESI

-820 HRTDILVRDETV
+820 HRTDILVRDATV
-832 PSTIG
+832 PSSIG
-837 FTMPYTNAGEAK
+837 FTMPYTNAGETKA
-849 SWGWELSL
+849 WGWELSL

-863 GKDFRFWG
+863 GKNFRFWG
-871 KLNLSYNQNEIVEMK
+871 KLNLSYNQNEIIEMK
-886 EEPKKNEYMM
+886 EEPQKNDYML
-896 ARGHRI
+896 AKGHRI

-914 EGEQTKVEYEKTFGQ
+914 EGEQTKAEYEQTFET
-929 PFPTQLKDYLM
+929 PFPQQRITNLQ
-940 PGDCVYIDLD
+940 PGDCVYVDLD
-950 GDGKINPNDK
+950 GDGKIDPNDM

-1027 TWTPESYE
+1027 TWTPGVYE

-1040 YPRATWD
+1040 YPRATWA
-1047 NAEQNYAESDLWE
+1047 NAEQNYENSDLWE

-1067 LKTVSLSYDFINPA
+1067 LKTVSLSYDFINPT
-1081 FKKIGMHKCE
+1081 FKKIGMNKCE